1 MFGGSA
7 CEPLAE
13 GVIFVGVKSVCVLRV
28 LCCGRYVLCMGGEV
42 EMECR
47 LGERERREGVW
58 VPVIGK
64 SSTKASASG
73 TSEECE
79 TKSFTS

>member
-1 MFGGSA
+1 
-7 CEPLAE
+7 
-13 GVIFVGVKSVCVLRV
+13 
-28 LCCGRYVLCMGGEV
+28 
-42 EMECR
+42 MECR

-64 SSTKASASG
+64 SSTKASASR

>member
-1 MFGGSA
+1 MCA
-7 CEPLAE
+7 
-13 GVIFVGVKSVCVLRV
+13 VRVVL
-28 LCCGRYVLCMGGEV
+28 GEV
-42 EMECR
+42 CAVHGGDVGMECR
-47 LGERERREGVW
+47 PGERERREGVW

-64 SSTKASASG
+64 SSTKASASR